1 MFFFEKKNQKTFAS
15 CAALPTTRPAVGW
28 AALWQP
34 TKPRHARRARA
45 SCTTLPLLCAIAGCT
60 SPAPPP
66 PPNFVPIPIN
76 DFHPEIFQGRQ
87 SCHRDND
94 IKPDQYE
101 KPLTEIYPIYPTLMQ
116 AYEREGKAM
125 VNCTIG
131 VDGVVSNCAIGG
143 WVNSKLFADS
153 LLQMAQSP
161 DLRFQ
166 PAMYQ
171 GHPIARNHCFFTN
184 FQMDKSNP
192 DPPSI
197 VVEPIKKGSP

>member
-15 CAALPTTRPAVGW
+15 SVRAAGTPLRPAPGW

-45 SCTTLPLLCAIAGCT
+45 SWTILPLLCAIAGCT
-60 SPAPPP
+60 SPAPPT

-87 SCHRDND
+87 SCDRDND

-101 KPLTEIYPIYPTLMQ
+101 KQLTKIYPIYPSPM
-116 AYEREGKAM
+116 AGYEREGKAM

-153 LLQMAQSP
+153 LLQWAQS
-161 DLRFQ
+161 LRFQ

-171 GHPIARNHCFFTN
+171 GHPIARNHCFFTD
-184 FQMDKSNP
+184 FHMDKSNP

-197 VVEPIKKGSP
+197 VLEPIKRGSP